1 VDTQRDLRTKA
12 VAAFVMSGI
21 CLAATPFL
29 AVVQLPPTQ
38 HGGKSNAVVT
48 AAAAG
53 LSLLGLV
60 IGLVDRRMA
69 CSAPLARPTRT
80 DEQQASARRDVWLLM
95 GGQAVLM
102 TVVGVVLLLGHHI
115 PMAILSFLAATIFV
129 SVAALG
135 RKSQSTVG
143 AIG

>member
-1 VDTQRDLRTKA
+1 MR
-12 VAAFVMSGI
+12 
-21 CLAATPFL
+21 
-29 AVVQLPPTQ
+29 
-38 HGGKSNAVVT
+38 
-48 AAAAG
+48 
-53 LSLLGLV
+53 
-60 IGLVDRRMA
+60 
-69 CSAPLARPTRT
+69 
-80 DEQQASARRDVWLLM
+80 
-95 GGQAVLM
+95 GQAVLM